1 MLWENIIAPVLGD
14 GSAKGFQL
22 NHCLA
27 EPNRF
32 TTQEYSALTSLAYS
46 LNAKSGPDN
55 KT

>member
-32 TTQEYSALTSLAYS
+32 TKQEYSALTSLAYS